1 MVRVSSR
8 DDDSTTR
15 EKVSVLE
22 DAREMRRRGEEEGGG
37 GVWFFGVRAE
47 RYATQRS
54 HRVIKSETSEKNLS
68 DF

>member
-22 DAREMRRRGEEEGGG
+22 DAREMRRRGEGG

>member
-22 DAREMRRRGEEEGGG
+22 DAREMRRRGEEGR
-37 GVWFFGVRAE
+37 GVFGFLGCAQND
-47 RYATQRS
+47 TQPN
-54 HRVIKSETSEKNLS
+54 VPIE
-68 DF
+68 

>member
-22 DAREMRRRGEEEGGG
+22 DAREMRRRGEEG
-37 GVWFFGVRAE
+37 GVFGFLGCAQND
-47 RYATQRS
+47 TQPN
-54 HRVIKSETSEKNLS
+54 VLIE
-68 DF
+68 

>member
-22 DAREMRRRGEEEGGG
+22 DAREMRRRGEEGGG
-37 GVWFFGVRAE
+37 GVWFFGMRAE
-47 RYATQRS
+47 RYATRS

>member
-22 DAREMRRRGEEEGGG
+22 DAREMRRRGRRGG